1 MKQNLCPSPAC
12 LNCGTFASATMFPS
26 LVGPVHVLCKIRKE
40 KSGFFCEHTDRCL
53 KESKSIVLLCSY
65 SGIVGTLI
73 TGHIL
78 EVSYSWKDVFNLNAV
93 VLVFG
98 AVVFLIFGT
107 AKKVV

>member
-1 MKQNLCPSPAC
+1 MGH
-12 LNCGTFASATMFPS
+12 GTRLPKLENTSVFEVPLET
-26 LVGPVHVLCKIRKE
+26 
-40 KSGFFCEHTDRCL
+40 
-53 KESKSIVLLCSY
+53 KSIVQFSFH

-78 EVSYSWKDVFNLNAV
+78 EVSYSWRNVFYLNAV

-98 AVVFLIFGT
+98 AVIFLVFGT